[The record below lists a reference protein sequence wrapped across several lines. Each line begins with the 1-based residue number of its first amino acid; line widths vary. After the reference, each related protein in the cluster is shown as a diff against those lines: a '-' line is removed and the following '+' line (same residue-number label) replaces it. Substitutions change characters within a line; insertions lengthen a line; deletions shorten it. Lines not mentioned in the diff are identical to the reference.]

1 MLGRVSAGM
10 RFLVFGA
17 IPLGALLAGWLA
29 TALGTRNA
37 LWIVLAEYAL
47 SCAVLLT
54 PAMLSNRDLP
64 STTAAICPLE
74 EAAAALSSPVTTS
87 GASGRRRRRAPR
99 AGTR

>member
-54 PAMLSNRDLP
+54 PAMLSIRDLP